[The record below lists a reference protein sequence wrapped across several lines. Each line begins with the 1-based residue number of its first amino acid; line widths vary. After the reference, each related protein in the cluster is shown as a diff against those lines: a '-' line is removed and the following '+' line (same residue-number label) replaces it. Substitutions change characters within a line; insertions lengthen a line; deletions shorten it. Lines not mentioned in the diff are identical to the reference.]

1 MYARIKNKGIDEDG
15 LGKSIAEFFLPENN
29 IIIQMGK
36 NGVIYDG
43 IYEDS
48 KVIISFINEKKPPYN
63 VYDSNICNGEFQY
76 AQLIIF
82 DIKKECAFTSEYK
95 KILDF
100 CIYLKKK
107 IEGDILITTDV
118 HDEICLLR
126 EQDIIWSS
134 NISFN

>member
-15 LGKSIAEFFLPENN
+15 LGKSIAEFFLPKNN
-29 IIIQMGK
+29 IIIHVEN

-48 KVIISFINEKKPPYN
+48 KVVVSFINERKPPYN
-63 VYDSNICNGEFQY
+63 VYDSSICNGEFQY
-76 AQLIIF
+76 TQLIIF
-82 DIKKECAFTSEYK
+82 DIKKEYAFTSEYK

-107 IEGDILITTDV
+107 IGDDILVTTDV
-118 HDEICLLR
+118 HDEICLLK